1 MRRNCPPSR
10 GAGSYKL
17 NRMKQREFLLLIGLV
32 STAASRLQ
40 AASPV
45 LVWSDEFNQPASSGP
60 DGSKWIY
67 DLGTG
72 EPTGWGNN
80 ELETYT
86 DSRTN
91 SFVAGDPAATDGYAL
106 VIRAVKSD
114 SGYTSARIK
123 TRDTFQYVRFETR
136 ARIPSGAGCWPA
148 FWALG
153 GNLGAAGWPGC
164 GEIDVM
170 EWIGKVPGRI
180 KGSLHAPGYSGNQ
193 SLNADVFLPNGA
205 IFGEAGYHVFA
216 ADWYPD
222 EIVFSMDG
230 VVYEDRKKE
239 DIPAGSKWPFDHPFQ
254 VILNFAVGGG
264 WPGPPDSNTVFPQEY
279 RVDYVRV
286 YSLPANPPA
295 NLVWPPSPPSN
306 PIIHPGAQGEV
317 TISWTAPSSTFGA
330 PLVGYILQHAADPGF
345 KRDLA
350 TLSLGTATHY
360 TDRPHGPGAANFYRV
375 FAMTTDGRSE
385 ASTVVSTPTR

>member
-1 MRRNCPPSR
+1 MRRKGPPTR
-10 GAGSYKL
+10 GAGAPNL
-17 NRMKQREFLLLIGLV
+17 NEMKRREILLLLSLLAGA
-32 STAASRLQ
+32 TSRIH

-45 LVWSDEFNQPASSGP
+45 LIWSDEFNQTASSGP
-60 DGSKWIY
+60 DGTKWIY

-72 EPTGWGNN
+72 EPSGWGNS

-91 SFVAGDPAATDGYAL
+91 SFVAADPGAIDGKAL
-106 VIRAVKSD
+106 VIRAAKSG

-123 TRDTFQYVRFETR
+123 TRDTFQYVRLEAR

-148 FWALG
+148 FWAIG
-153 GNLGAAGWPGC
+153 GNIDMVGWPAC

-170 EWIGKVPGRI
+170 EWIGKAPSRI
-180 KGSLHAPGYSGNQ
+180 KGSLHAPGFSANH
-193 SLNADVFLPNGA
+193 SLNADFFLPNGA
-205 IFGEAGYHVFA
+205 TYSEGYHVFA

-230 VVYEDRKKE
+230 VVYEDRKKA
-239 DIPAGSKWPFDHPFQ
+239 DRPSGSKWPFDHPFQ

-264 WPGPPDSNTVFPQEY
+264 WPGPPDSSTVFPQEY

-286 YSLPANPPA
+286 YALPAIPPTD
-295 NLVWPPSPPSN
+295 LVWPPSAPSN
-306 PIIHPGAQGEV
+306 PISRSEDPGMV
-317 TISWTAPSSTFGA
+317 SLSWTAPSATFGA
-330 PLVGYILQHAADPGF
+330 PLTGYILQRASDPGF

-360 TDRPHGPGAANFYRV
+360 TDRPEKSGAAYFYRIY
-375 FAMTTDGRSE
+375 AESADGRSE
-385 ASTVVSTPTR
+385 ASAVVSASTQ